1 MIEAL
6 IFIFACS
13 MILSGGQV
21 LIAPIV
27 MLFERKKKDE

>member
-6 IFIFACS
+6 IFIFSCS
-13 MILSGGQV
+13 VILSGGQI
-21 LIAPIV
+21 LIAPIM